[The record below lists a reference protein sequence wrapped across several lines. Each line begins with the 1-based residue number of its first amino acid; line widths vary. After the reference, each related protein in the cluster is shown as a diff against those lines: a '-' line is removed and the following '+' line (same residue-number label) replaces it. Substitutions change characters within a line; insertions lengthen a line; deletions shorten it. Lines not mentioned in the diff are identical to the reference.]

1 MPELSIRPMSSAVWD
16 AVAAIYQEGIDTGM
30 ATFEVAPPGSWDD
43 WQKSKIN
50 DCSLVACDV
59 NGGVGWAALSP
70 VSLRRCYSGVAEVS
84 IYVGSAAR
92 GAGVGT
98 RLLAALI
105 GAAEAHGIWTLQA
118 TVLPE
123 NQASMHLL
131 QKHDFRIVGRRERI
145 ARMEIGVHKGKWRDT
160 LLLERRS
167 QVVGCC
173 DQRDEER

>member
-1 MPELSIRPMSSAVWD
+1 MPDLTIRPMSPAVWD

-30 ATFEVAPPGSWDD
+30 ATFEVSPPGSWDD

-50 DCSLVACDV
+50 DCSLVACDA
-59 NGGVGWAALSP
+59 NGVVGWAALSP

-92 GAGVGT
+92 GTGVGT
-98 RLLAALI
+98 LLLAALI
-105 GAAEAHGIWTLQA
+105 RAAEAHGIWTLQA
-118 TVLPE
+118 TVFPE
-123 NQASMHLL
+123 NQASLHLF
-131 QKHDFRIVGRRERI
+131 QKYDFRIVGRRECI
-145 ARMEIGVHKGKWRDT
+145 ARMEIGAHKGKWRDT

-173 DQRDEER
+173 DQRGEER